1 MLKLFTLPVL
11 CLIITGFI
19 TFTSLF
25 RCSFVETDSERSY
38 NNGIYDDMPF
48 KSLTD
53 EEYVAL
59 DVVDL
64 GKGNTTIVIEEKVN
78 NLKRNK
84 KYRIMV
90 KVLYNEDPNNLDST
104 KLKKISG
111 IAPQYF
117 YVNDLEFN
125 EKNKTTIKINLDCA
139 TPEKGSFVVFS
150 TLEEY

>member
-1 MLKLFTLPVL
+1 
-11 CLIITGFI
+11 
-19 TFTSLF
+19 
-25 RCSFVETDSERSY
+25 
-38 NNGIYDDMPF
+38 MPF

-125 EKNKTTIKINLDCA
+125 EKNKTRKRFFCSVFNIGRILNELCFCRFHHN
-139 TPEKGSFVVFS
+139 PSEK
-150 TLEEY
+150 LL